1 MQGGSPDPSDDRRE
15 EEPMKIVVMGGGV
28 IGVTT
33 AYYLARDGHE
43 VTVLDRQPHAANET
57 SFANAGL
64 VAPGHA
70 YTWASPRAPKI
81 LLKSLFRDDQAFK
94 LRLRADPRMWS
105 WLLLFLR
112 QCTDERARRNTICK
126 LRLCLY
132 SQEALHEVVSATG
145 VAYDAQTG
153 GLLYFYRSQEG
164 FERGIANSVILC
176 EHELPLEIVDRDRV
190 AQLEPALAPV
200 KDRIAGAIY
209 APSDESGDAHLFT
222 RALAAFCRAKM
233 GVHLEFET
241 TISRLAVQGD
251 RIDRILS
258 DKDPIR
264 ADAYVLALGCDSP
277 SVARQ
282 IGIRLPI
289 YPVKGYSVTIPVRPG
304 DTAPHLGGVDEEHL
318 LAYARMGDRLRLTA
332 KAEFAGYDRSQRPED
347 FRHLLQVARDLFP
360 TGGDYTRPLYWAGLR
375 PMTPEGTPILGQTR
389 YRNLFLNT
397 GHGHMGW
404 TMSCGS
410 ARIIADLIAG
420 RTPELSLEGL
430 TLPGEGV

>member
-1 MQGGSPDPSDDRRE
+1 
-15 EEPMKIVVMGGGV
+15 MKIVVLGGGV

-43 VTVLDRQPHAANET
+43 VTVLDRQPQAASET

-81 LLKSLFRDDQAFK
+81 LVKSLFRDDQAFK
-94 LRLRADPRMWS
+94 LRLKADPRMWA
-105 WLLLFLR
+105 WLFLFIR
-112 QCTDERARRNTICK
+112 QCTAEQARLNTIRK

-132 SQEALHEVVSATG
+132 SQEVLHEVVKDTG
-145 VAYDAQTG
+145 VSYDSCSG
-153 GLLYFYRSQEG
+153 GLLYFYRSAEG

-190 AQLEPALAPV
+190 VELEPALAPV

-222 RALAAFCRAKM
+222 CALAAFCQDKM
-233 GVHLEFET
+233 DVRLAFET
-241 TISRLAVQGD
+241 TIQGLEVQGD
-251 RIDRILS
+251 RVERIIT
-258 DKDPIR
+258 DKGVIT

-332 KAEFAGYDRSQRPED
+332 KAEFAGYDRNHRPED

-360 TGGDYTRPLYWAGLR
+360 DGGDYAKPRYWAGLR
-375 PMTPEGTPILGQTR
+375 PMTPEGTPILGRTR
-389 YRNLFLNT
+389 YCNLFLNT

-420 RTPELSLEGL
+420 RTPDLSLEGL
-430 TLPGEGV
+430 TLQ

>member
-1 MQGGSPDPSDDRRE
+1 
-15 EEPMKIVVMGGGV
+15 VLGGGV

-33 AYYLARDGHE
+33 AYELARDGHE
-43 VTVLDRQPHAANET
+43 VTVLDRQPQAANET

-94 LRLRADPRMWS
+94 LRLRAEPRMWA
-105 WLLLFLR
+105 WLRLFLQ
-112 QCTDERARRNTICK
+112 QCTAERARLNTIRK

-132 SQEALHEVVSATG
+132 SQEVLHEVVSASG

-164 FERGIANSVILC
+164 FERGIANSVLLC
-176 EHELPLEIVDRDRV
+176 ENELPLEIVDRDRLG
-190 AQLEPALAPV
+190 QLEPALAPV
-200 KDRIAGAIY
+200 KERLAGGIY
-209 APSDESGDAHLFT
+209 APSDESGDAHVFT
-222 RALAAFCRAKM
+222 CALAAFCRDKM
-233 GVHLEFET
+233 GVRLGFET
-241 TISRLAVQGD
+241 TIHRIEALGDKVERVITDKGAVT
-251 RIDRILS
+251 
-258 DKDPIR
+258 
-264 ADAYVLALGCDSP
+264 ADVYVLALGCDSP
-277 SVARQ
+277 IVARQ

-304 DTAPHLGGVDEEHL
+304 DTSPRLGGVDEEHL
-318 LAYARMGDRLRLTA
+318 LAYARLGDRLRLTA
-332 KAEFAGYDRSQRPED
+332 KAEFAGYDRSHRPED

-360 TGGDYTRPLYWAGLR
+360 DGGDYTSPRYWAGLR

-410 ARIIADLIAG
+410 ARLIADLIAG
-420 RTPELSLEGL
+420 RPPQLSLEGL
-430 TLPGEGV
+430 TLQSEGV

>member
-1 MQGGSPDPSDDRRE
+1 
-15 EEPMKIVVMGGGV
+15 MKIVVLGGGV

-43 VTVLDRQPHAANET
+43 VTVLDRQAQAANET

-81 LLKSLFRDDQAFK
+81 LVKSLFNEDQAFK
-94 LRLRADPRMWS
+94 LRLNANPRMWA
-105 WLLLFLR
+105 WLFLFIR
-112 QCTDERARRNTICK
+112 QCTAERARLNTTRK

-132 SQEALHEVVSATG
+132 SQEALHEVVGATG
-145 VAYDAQTG
+145 VPYDAHSG
-153 GLLYFYRSQEG
+153 GLLYFYRTQQG
-164 FERGIANSVILC
+164 FERGVANSAILRDYG
-176 EHELPLEIVDRDRV
+176 LPLEIADRDRV
-190 AQLEPALAPV
+190 ATLEPALAPV
-200 KDRIAGAIY
+200 KESIAGALY
-209 APSDESGDAHLFT
+209 APLDESGDAHMFT
-222 RALAAFCRAKM
+222 CALAAFCQDKM
-233 GVHLEFET
+233 GVRLAFET
-241 TISRLAVQGD
+241 TIQGPEVQGD
-251 RIDRILS
+251 RVERIIT
-258 DKDPIR
+258 DKGAIT

-277 SVARQ
+277 SIARQ

-332 KAEFAGYDRSQRPED
+332 KAEFAGYDRSHRPED

-360 TGGDYTRPLYWAGLR
+360 DGGDYARPRYWAGLR
-375 PMTPEGTPILGQTR
+375 PMTPEGTPILGQTG

-420 RTPELSLEGL
+420 RTPDLSLEGL
-430 TLPGEGV
+430 TLQ

>member
-1 MQGGSPDPSDDRRE
+1 
-15 EEPMKIVVMGGGV
+15 VVMGGGV

-43 VTVLDRQPHAANET
+43 VTVLDRQPQAANET

-251 RIDRILS
+251 RIDRIVS

>member
-1 MQGGSPDPSDDRRE
+1 MN
-15 EEPMKIVVMGGGV
+15 IVVLGGGV

-43 VTVLDRQPHAANET
+43 VTVLDRQPQAASET

-81 LLKSLFRDDQAFK
+81 LIKSLFRDDLAFK
-94 LRLRADPRMWS
+94 LRLRVDPRMWA

-112 QCTDERARRNTICK
+112 QCTAERAQLNTVHK

-132 SQEALHEVVSATG
+132 SQEALHEVVQATG
-145 VAYDAQTG
+145 VEYDAQSG

-164 FERGIANSVILC
+164 FERGIANSVMLC

-209 APSDESGDAHLFT
+209 APSDESGDAHMFT
-222 RALAAFCRAKM
+222 CALAAFCRDNM
-233 GVHLEFET
+233 GVRLAFET
-241 TISRLAVQGD
+241 TIRRIEAQGD
-251 RIDRILS
+251 RVERVIS
-258 DKDPIR
+258 DKGAVT
-264 ADAYVLALGCDSP
+264 ADAWVLALGCDSP
-277 SVARQ
+277 SLARQ
-282 IGIRLPI
+282 LGIRLPI

-332 KAEFAGYDRSQRPED
+332 KAEFAGFDRSHRPED

-360 TGGDYTRPLYWAGLR
+360 AGGDYARPLYWAGLR

-410 ARIIADLIAG
+410 ARIIADLIGG
-420 RTPELSLEGL
+420 RKPELSLEGL
-430 TLPGEGV
+430 TLQREGV

>member
-1 MQGGSPDPSDDRRE
+1 
-15 EEPMKIVVMGGGV
+15 MKIVVMGGGV

-33 AYYLARDGHE
+33 AYELARDGHA
-43 VTVLDRQPHAANET
+43 VTVLDRQSQAASET

-64 VAPGHA
+64 IAPGHA

-81 LLKSLFRDDQAFK
+81 LIKSLFRDDQAFK
-94 LRLRADPRMWS
+94 LRLRADARMWA

-112 QCTDERARRNTICK
+112 QCTAERARLNTSRK

-132 SQEALHEVVSATG
+132 SQQALHEVVSATG
-145 VAYDAQTG
+145 VSYDAQTG
-153 GLLYFYRSQEG
+153 GLLYFYRTQAG
-164 FERGIANSVILC
+164 FERGIANSAILRD
-176 EHELPLEIVDRDRV
+176 HGLPLEIVDRDRV
-190 AQLEPALAPV
+190 ATLEPALAAV
-200 KDRIAGAIY
+200 QDRIAGAIY

-222 RALAAFCRAKM
+222 GALAAFCRDKM
-233 GVHLEFET
+233 GVRLAFET
-241 TISRLAVQGD
+241 TIRGIEVLGD
-251 RIDRILS
+251 RIERLVT
-258 DKDPIR
+258 DKGEVR

-277 SVARQ
+277 IVARQ

-289 YPVKGYSVTIPVRPG
+289 HPVKGYSLTIPVRPS
-304 DTAPHLGGVDEEHL
+304 DAAPHLGGVDEEHL
-318 LAYARMGDRLRLTA
+318 VAYARMGDRLRLTA
-332 KAEFAGYDRSQRPED
+332 KAEFAGYNRNHRPED
-347 FRHLLQVARDLFP
+347 FRHLLQVSRDLFP
-360 TGGDYTRPLYWAGLR
+360 AAGDYARPRYWAGLR

-420 RTPELSLEGL
+420 RTPDLSLEGL
-430 TLPGEGV
+430 TLP

>member
-1 MQGGSPDPSDDRRE
+1 
-15 EEPMKIVVMGGGV
+15 MKIVVLGGGV

-43 VTVLDRQPHAANET
+43 VTVLDRQPQAAAET

-81 LLKSLFRDDQAFK
+81 LVKSLFRDDQAFK
-94 LRLRADPRMWS
+94 LRLKADPRMWA
-105 WLLLFLR
+105 WLFLFIR
-112 QCTDERARRNTICK
+112 QCTAERARRNTIRK

-132 SQEALHEVVSATG
+132 SQQALHEVVSATG
-145 VAYDAQTG
+145 VSYDAHSR
-153 GLLYFYRSQEG
+153 GLLYFYRTQAG
-164 FERGIANSVILC
+164 FERGIANSAILRD
-176 EHELPLEIVDRDRV
+176 HGLALEIVDRERV
-190 AQLEPALAPV
+190 ATLEPALAPV

-222 RALAAFCRAKM
+222 GALATFCRDKM
-233 GVHLEFET
+233 GVRLAFET
-241 TISRLAVQGD
+241 TIHGIEVLGD
-251 RIDRILS
+251 RVARLVT
-258 DKDPIR
+258 DKGEVT

-277 SVARQ
+277 IVARQ
-282 IGIRLPI
+282 IGIRLPV
-289 YPVKGYSVTIPVRPG
+289 YAVKGYSVTIPVRPG

-318 LAYARMGDRLRLTA
+318 VAYARMGDRLRLTA
-332 KAEFAGYDRSQRPED
+332 KAEFAGYDRSHRPED
-347 FRHLLQVARDLFP
+347 FRHLLQVARGLFP
-360 TGGDYTRPLYWAGLR
+360 TGGDYARPLYWAGLR

-410 ARIIADLIAG
+410 ARIITDIIAG
-420 RTPELSLEGL
+420 RTPDLSLEGL
-430 TLPGEGV
+430 TLP

>member
-1 MQGGSPDPSDDRRE
+1 MRI
-15 EEPMKIVVMGGGV
+15 MVLGGGV

-33 AYYLARDGHE
+33 AYELARDGHE
-43 VTVLDRQPHAANET
+43 VTVLDRQPQAANET

-70 YTWASPRAPKI
+70 SAWASPRAPKI
-81 LLKSLFRDDQAFK
+81 LIKSLFRDDQAFK
-94 LRLRADPRMWS
+94 LRLRAEPRMWA
-105 WLLLFLR
+105 WLRLFLR
-112 QCTDERARRNTICK
+112 QCTTERARLNTIRK

-132 SQEALHEVVSATG
+132 SQEALHEVVSASG

-164 FERGIANSVILC
+164 FEQGIAKSVMLC
-176 EHELPLEIVDRDRV
+176 ENELPLEILDRERV
-190 AQLEPALAPV
+190 AELEPALVPV
-200 KDRIAGAIY
+200 KERIAGAIY

-222 RALAAFCRAKM
+222 CGLAAFCRDEM
-233 GVHLEFET
+233 GVRLAFET
-241 TISRLAVQGD
+241 TIHRIEAQGD
-251 RIDRILS
+251 RVERVVT
-258 DKDPIR
+258 DKGALT

-277 SVARQ
+277 IVARP

-304 DTAPHLGGVDEEHL
+304 DTSPRLGGVDEEHL

-332 KAEFAGYDRSQRPED
+332 RAEFAGYDRSHRPKD
-347 FRHLLQVARDLFP
+347 FRHLLQVASELFP
-360 TGGDYTRPLYWAGLR
+360 DGGDYTRPHYWAGLR
-375 PMTPEGTPILGQTR
+375 PMTPAGTPILGQTR

-410 ARIIADLIAG
+410 ARLIADVIAG

-430 TLPGEGV
+430 TLQSEGV

>member
-1 MQGGSPDPSDDRRE
+1 
-15 EEPMKIVVMGGGV
+15 MKIVVMGGGV

-33 AYYLARDGHE
+33 AYELARDGHD
-43 VTVLDRQPHAANET
+43 VTVVDRQPQAASET

-64 VAPGHA
+64 IAPGHA

-81 LLKSLFRDDQAFK
+81 LVKSLFRDDLAFK
-94 LRLRADPRMWS
+94 LRLNADPRMWS
-105 WLLLFLR
+105 WLFLFIR
-112 QCTDERARRNTICK
+112 QCTDQRARLNTIRK
-126 LRLCLY
+126 LKLCLY
-132 SQEALHEVVSATG
+132 SQQALHEVVSATG
-145 VAYDAQTG
+145 VSYDAHSG
-153 GLLYFYRSQEG
+153 GLLYFYRTQAG
-164 FERGIANSVILC
+164 FERGVANSAILRD
-176 EHELPLEIVDRDRV
+176 HGLPLEIVDRDRV
-190 AQLEPALAPV
+190 ATLEPALAPV

-209 APSDESGDAHLFT
+209 APLDESGDAHLFT
-222 RALAAFCRAKM
+222 GALAAFCRDKM
-233 GVHLEFET
+233 GVRLAFET
-241 TISRLAVQGD
+241 TIHGLEVLGD
-251 RIDRILS
+251 RVARLITDNGEFT
-258 DKDPIR
+258 

-277 SVARQ
+277 IVVRQ

-318 LAYARMGDRLRLTA
+318 VAYARMGDRLRLTA
-332 KAEFAGYDRSQRPED
+332 KAEFGGYDRNHRPED
-347 FRHLLQVARDLFP
+347 FRHLVQVARDLFP
-360 TGGDYTRPLYWAGLR
+360 AGGDYARPRYWAGLR

-420 RTPELSLEGL
+420 RTPDLSLEGL
-430 TLPGEGV
+430 TLP

>member
-1 MQGGSPDPSDDRRE
+1 
-15 EEPMKIVVMGGGV
+15 MKIVVMGGGV

-43 VTVLDRQPHAANET
+43 VAVLDRQSHAAGET

-64 VAPGHA
+64 IAPGHA

-81 LLKSLFRDDQAFK
+81 LIKSLFRDDLAFK
-94 LRLRADPRMWS
+94 LRLNGTPRVWA
-105 WLLLFLR
+105 WLFLFLR
-112 QCTDERARRNTICK
+112 QCTAERAQLNTARK

-145 VAYDAQTG
+145 VPYDAHTG
-153 GLLYFYRSQEG
+153 GLLYFYRTQQG
-164 FERGIANSVILC
+164 FDRGIANSAILRD
-176 EHELPLEIVDRDRV
+176 HGLPLEIVDRDRV

-222 RALAAFCRAKM
+222 CALAAFCRAKM

-241 TISRLAVQGD
+241 TIQRLDVQGE
-251 RIDRILS
+251 RIERIIT
-258 DKDPIR
+258 DKDPVT

-277 SVARQ
+277 IMARQ

-289 YPVKGYSVTIPVRPG
+289 YPVKGYSVTISVRPG
-304 DTAPHLGGVDEEHL
+304 DTAPTLGGVDEEHL

-360 TGGDYTRPLYWAGLR
+360 TGGDYGAPRYWAGLR
-375 PMTPEGTPILGQTR
+375 PMTPEGTPILGPTR

-420 RTPELSLEGL
+420 RTPDLSLEGL
-430 TLPGEGV
+430 TLQGEGA

>member
-1 MQGGSPDPSDDRRE
+1 
-15 EEPMKIVVMGGGV
+15 MKIVVMGGGV

-33 AYYLARDGHE
+33 AYELARDGHA
-43 VTVLDRQPHAANET
+43 VTVLDRQSQAASET

-64 VAPGHA
+64 IAPGHA

-81 LLKSLFRDDQAFK
+81 LIKSLFRDDQAFK
-94 LRLRADPRMWS
+94 LRLRADARMWA

-112 QCTDERARRNTICK
+112 QCTAERARLNTSRK

-132 SQEALHEVVSATG
+132 SQQALHEVVSATG
-145 VAYDAQTG
+145 VSYDAQTG
-153 GLLYFYRSQEG
+153 GLLYFYRTQAG
-164 FERGIANSVILC
+164 FERGIANSAILRD
-176 EHELPLEIVDRDRV
+176 HGLPLEIVDRDRV
-190 AQLEPALAPV
+190 ATLEPALAPV
-200 KDRIAGAIY
+200 QDRIAGAIY

-222 RALAAFCRAKM
+222 GALAAFCRDKM
-233 GVHLEFET
+233 GVRLAFET
-241 TISRLAVQGD
+241 TIRGIEVLGD
-251 RIDRILS
+251 RIERLVT
-258 DKDPIR
+258 DKGEVR

-277 SVARQ
+277 IVARQ

-289 YPVKGYSVTIPVRPG
+289 HPVKGYSLTIPVRPS
-304 DTAPHLGGVDEEHL
+304 DAAPHLGGVDEEHL
-318 LAYARMGDRLRLTA
+318 VAYARMGDRLRLTA
-332 KAEFAGYDRSQRPED
+332 KAEFAGYNRNHRPED
-347 FRHLLQVARDLFP
+347 FRHLLQVSRDLFP
-360 TGGDYTRPLYWAGLR
+360 AAGDYARPRYWAGLR

-420 RTPELSLEGL
+420 RTPDLSLEGL
-430 TLPGEGV
+430 TLP

>member
-1 MQGGSPDPSDDRRE
+1 
-15 EEPMKIVVMGGGV
+15 MKIVVMGGGV

-43 VTVLDRQPHAANET
+43 VTVLDRQPQAANET

-64 VAPGHA
+64 IAPGHA
-70 YTWASPRAPKI
+70 YTWASPRAPKMLI
-81 LLKSLFRDDQAFK
+81 KSLFRDDLAFK
-94 LRLRADPRMWS
+94 LHLSANPRMWV
-105 WLLLFLR
+105 WLLLFVR
-112 QCTDERARRNTICK
+112 QCTAERARLNTIRK

-132 SQEALHEVVSATG
+132 SQEALHEVVSATS
-145 VAYDAQTG
+145 VPYNSQTG
-153 GLLYFYRSQEG
+153 GILYFYRSQEG

-176 EHELPLEIVDRDRV
+176 EHELPLEIVDRDRA
-190 AQLEPALAPV
+190 AQLEPALMPV

-209 APSDESGDAHLFT
+209 APSDESGDAHMFT
-222 RALAAFCRAKM
+222 CALVEFCRDKM
-233 GVHLEFET
+233 GVSLAFET
-241 TISRLAVQGD
+241 TIHRIEVQADRVERLVTDKGAVT
-251 RIDRILS
+251 
-258 DKDPIR
+258 
-264 ADAYVLALGCDSP
+264 ADAYVLALGCESP
-277 SVARQ
+277 SVGRQ

-289 YPVKGYSVTIPVRPG
+289 YPIKGYSVTIPVRPG

-318 LAYARMGDRLRLTA
+318 LAYARMGDRLRLSA
-332 KAEFAGYDRSQRPED
+332 KAEFAGYDRSHRPED
-347 FRHLLQVARDLFP
+347 FRQLLQVARDLFP
-360 TGGDYTRPLYWAGLR
+360 TGGDYARPHYWAGLR
-375 PMTPEGTPILGQTR
+375 PMTPEGTPILGRTR

-430 TLPGEGV
+430 TLQREGV